1 MLLRWLEK
9 SRCPIGLEVGGK
21 TVRALQLA
29 RRGEGYRVM
38 SAGCSVL
45 PGELPATGKE
55 REEAVEAAIRQ
66 VLGQGEFF
74 GKQVVSCLPAHQVQY
89 KNLRLPRMP
98 HEELSAAVEWEA
110 TDRLQLGADQAVVQ
124 FFNAGEVR
132 QGDELRQEVIL
143 MAAPRTMI
151 EDHARMLLRCG
162 LHPTAIDAVPAALA
176 RALTPPADVG
186 PDAPARLILDVGH
199 STSKVLVSR
208 QGKVL
213 FFKLIDLGGGKF
225 DQAVATRLGVSAQ
238 EAGELRRRLM
248 RQGSAGEGDQPM
260 FGSSRRE
267 SIDRAVQEALRPLYG
282 ELATEVGLCLRY
294 YSVTFRGR
302 RPEHLELAG
311 GESCEATLMKVL
323 EEELKVTVQP
333 GSPLHEADLAQ
344 LSLLSDDKD
353 THHAAWAVCAGLSM
367 RKASTAAGPVRGAA

>member
-21 TVRALQLA
+21 MVRALQLA
-29 RRGEGYRVM
+29 RRGDGYRVM

-45 PGELPATGKE
+45 PGELPASGKD
-55 REEAVEAAIRQ
+55 RDDAVEAAVRQ

-74 GKQVVSCLPAHQVQY
+74 GKQVVSCLPAHQIQY

-143 MAAPRTMI
+143 MAAPLALI

-162 LHPTAIDAVPAALA
+162 LHPTAIDAVPSALS
-176 RALTPPADVG
+176 RALSNPVDAGAD
-186 PDAPARLILDVGH
+186 AAAQFILDVGH
-199 STSKVLVSR
+199 STSKVLAAR

-213 FFKLIDLGGGKF
+213 FFKLIELGGGKF
-225 DQAVATRLGVSAQ
+225 DQTVAARLGVSVA

-248 RQGSAGEGDQPM
+248 RQGAEGEGDQPM

-267 SIDRAVQEALRPLYG
+267 SIDRAVQEALRPLYS

-302 RPEHLELAG
+302 RPECLHMAG

-323 EEELKVTVQP
+323 EEELKVSVQAAC
-333 GSPLHEADLAQ
+333 PLQDADLAQ
-344 LSLLSDDKD
+344 LSLLSGDKSP
-353 THHAAWAVCAGLSM
+353 HHAAWAVCAGLSM
-367 RKASTAAGPVRGAA
+367 RKPSSSAVPVRGAA